1 MDKKTSKI
9 ITTVLLSIFLI
20 AVAGLALRF
29 FGALWN
35 MDDDLMF
42 IYGFTLMTITS
53 VTFLFIFLSES
64 IASIWKKKKIKK
76 GESYGKE
83 EKRN

>member
-20 AVAGLALRF
+20 AVVGLALRF

-42 IYGFTLMTITS
+42 IYGFTLMAITS
-53 VTFLFIFLSES
+53 VTFLLIFLSES

-76 GESYGKE
+76 GEEYGKE

>member
-20 AVAGLALRF
+20 AVVGLALRF